1 MRIMGITSNYLWKN
15 KQKESSEG
23 IEIMENA
30 TVVYTDNVK
39 EIFEAIRMIDKG
51 VIIGRIIDGEFLD
64 CGFISKG
71 NIKKIKDGVKKKIPR
86 MKA

>member
-1 MRIMGITSNYLWKN
+1 MNGKKDDSFEM
-15 KQKESSEG
+15 
-23 IEIMENA
+23 IEILENA
-30 TVVYTDNVK
+30 IVIYSDGVK
-39 EIFEAIRMIDKG
+39 EQFEALRVIDKG

-71 NIKKIKDGVKKKIPR
+71 NIKEIKDGVKKKIPM